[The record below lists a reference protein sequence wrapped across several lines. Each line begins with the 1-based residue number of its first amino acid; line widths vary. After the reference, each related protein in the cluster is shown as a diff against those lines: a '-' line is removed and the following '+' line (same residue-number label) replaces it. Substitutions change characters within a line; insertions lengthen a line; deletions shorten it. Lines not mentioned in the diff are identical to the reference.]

1 MKTLLKSRTIA
12 FLAVIIFISGLNL
25 DLVSAQN
32 PAGEKKP
39 GLELSDE
46 ERAWIKE
53 HPVIRVGV
61 NHYPPFE
68 IVDGKGGYEGLGADY
83 LRRIGENIGFNF
95 KIITGLTWVQVQEG
109 ARNGTVDL
117 IPVITDTA
125 DRRKFLRFTEGY
137 LHHPQVVITRREH
150 PAVTGIADLKG
161 KTMAVSEGYPE
172 IEDLNQNYPSIRQM
186 VVRNPLEELKR
197 VASGQ
202 AYACQGNLT
211 VFSYYIGKHNLL
223 NLKVAGP
230 SDIGGS
236 GTMAMGIRKDRPLLH
251 SIIKKGL
258 QTIDASERIAIA
270 RKWAPDLGD
279 TKQAS
284 LDLTSAEKAWLAD
297 HEEITVG
304 HIPGWPPYSFLDSSG
319 RPVGISIDIFELV
332 AKKVGVKFK
341 VNLDAWSNIY
351 RRGQDK
357 EIDVVA
363 SMAIKPYRKQWFI
376 FSHHYFNL
384 PVHIVARK
392 DDERIRGR
400 DDLKG
405 KIISQNAGSWYVEE
419 IREKFPTATLKLVD
433 RPENTLL
440 DVSTGNAD
448 ATLAGSAI
456 ARHTIANKG
465 LYNLHLAGVYA
476 EKGADRIT
484 FGVRNDYPE
493 LASIINKGLAAITPA
508 ERLEILNR
516 WIWPAVPQPK
526 AETQLTDAEKVWLAK
541 NPVMR
546 LGVDPS
552 WAPVEYFD
560 ADGKLAGITA
570 DNIRIL
576 SEKMGTRFD
585 AIRANSWTEVLQQ
598 ARQGSIDIISA
609 IAKSEERTE
618 YLLFTE
624 PYLKLPL
631 VIVTRDDAPV
641 TEGIED
647 LQGKTIA
654 VVKGYITQDYLRQD
668 YPKLEL
674 FLVETLDEALQAV
687 DSGKA
692 DALIENSAVFSL
704 AKKKL
709 GLTRLTVT
717 TTTPYAYELSFGV
730 RKDWPELIPILD
742 KTLASI
748 TQREKQ
754 ILKEKWVDIRF
765 QKQTDW
771 QPVFAIGLSIILI
784 AGSIVMII
792 FNSNRRLTVEVERR
806 KQAKKAADMAI
817 AAARAGTMFLDMRRD
832 HLTWDQRSMDI
843 FGMDEKT
850 FGQNYESWE
859 KLVHPED
866 LEDIKKKIEDQLI
879 SGKSIDIRYRIIRPD
894 GDIRHIWAN
903 ANIIRNSEGEPEALT
918 GLHFDETERVL
929 SNINLRKAKE
939 KTEAVNREL
948 TFTKFAFDNAPDAI
962 QWLLAENSNMV
973 YANKEGGKM
982 LGYSQEEMM
991 KLSVFDFDPVYNQE
1005 AWPDFK
1011 KELRQKGQMTFES
1024 IWQCKDGSPFP
1035 VEISARSLNYEGTE
1049 YFLAFIRDIREK
1061 KAAQKELQAAKE
1073 AAESANQ
1080 AKSIFLANMSHELR
1094 TPMNAILGFSSMLG
1108 RDSAATPE
1116 QREKLEV
1123 INKSGEHLLS
1133 MINDILDLS
1142 KIEAGRIELEKVPFD
1157 LVALLQEIG
1166 VMIRSRAGENGL
1178 AFTLETDSVS
1188 LPYVHADAGK
1198 LRQILINL
1206 LGNAVKITSEGGVT
1220 LRAATELVPETPE
1233 RCRIVLEVEDT
1244 GPGID
1249 PDGQKEIFKPFV
1261 QGKGLSAQ
1269 VGTGLGL
1276 SICKNLAD
1284 IMGGSIELESA
1295 AEKGALFRVRLP
1307 AEIVKAADVQKP
1319 RETKPKVIGLAP
1331 GQKPRR
1337 ILIADDHVENRLLLK
1352 TLLESPGFEVLE
1364 AENGQEAL
1372 EATNKHTPD
1381 FIWMDMRMP
1390 VMDGYEAARQIRLH
1404 QGSAK
1409 IPIVAITASA
1419 FSSQRKEILAAGCDD
1434 IVFKPF
1440 QEHEIFEVMSRFLGV
1455 EYAYEHLDEAAA
1467 SADASELTAAML
1479 AQLPAESLR
1488 DLDKTTLVANRYA
1501 ILEVVERIREHT
1513 PETADSLQELVQNF
1527 EIDRIRE
1534 LIAEAK

>member
-1 MKTLLKSRTIA
+1 MNILLKTRSIS
-12 FLAVIIFISGLNL
+12 FLTVFIFILGLNV
-25 DLVSAQN
+25 DLTGAQN
-32 PAGEKKP
+32 IAVDKKP
-39 GLELSDE
+39 VVGLSDE
-46 ERAWIKE
+46 EKSWIAG

-61 NHYPPFE
+61 HHYPPFQ
-68 IVDGKGGYEGLGADY
+68 IVDDKGGFEGLGADY
-83 LRRIGENIGFNF
+83 LRRVGENTGLNF
-95 KIITGLTWVQVQEG
+95 KILTGLTWAQVQEG
-109 ARNGTVDL
+109 ARNGTIDL
-117 IPVITDTA
+117 IPVITDTVE
-125 DRRKFLRFTEGY
+125 RRNFLRYTGEY
-137 LHHPQVVITRREH
+137 LHHPQVVITRHEH

-161 KTMAVSEGYPE
+161 KTMAVSEGYSE
-172 IEDLNQNYPSIRQM
+172 IEDLSRDYPSIRQ
-186 VVRNPLEELKR
+186 VVVGNPLEKLKR
-197 VASGQ
+197 VATGQ
-202 AYACQGNLT
+202 ADACQGNLT
-211 VFSYYIGKHNLL
+211 VFSYHIEEHNLL

-236 GTMAMGIRKDRPLLH
+236 GAMAMGIRKDWPLLH

-279 TKQAS
+279 TQQAS

-297 HEEITVG
+297 HQEITVG
-304 HIPGWPPYSFLDSSG
+304 YIPGWPPYSFLDSSG
-319 RPVGISIDIFELV
+319 RLVGISIDIFELV
-332 AKKVGVKFK
+332 AKKVGLKFN
-341 VNLDAWSNIY
+341 VNLDTWRNIY

-363 SMAIKPYRKQWFI
+363 SMAIKPFRKKWFI
-376 FSHHYFNL
+376 FSRQYFNL
-384 PVHIVARK
+384 PVYIVARK
-392 DDERIRGR
+392 NDERFQGR
-400 DDLKG
+400 DDLAG
-405 KIISQNAGSWYVEE
+405 KIISQDADSWFVEE

-433 RPENTLL
+433 RPEDTLL
-440 DVSTGNAD
+440 DVSTGKAD

-1061 KAAQKELQAAKE
+1061 KAAQKELQEAKE

-1108 RDSAATPE
+1108 RDSTATPA
-1116 QREKLEV
+1116 QREKLAV

-1142 KIEAGRIELEKVPFD
+1142 KIEAGRIEVEKVPFD

-1166 VMIRSRAGENGL
+1166 MMMRSRAGEKGL
-1178 AFTLETDSVS
+1178 SFTLDAEAVR
-1188 LPYVHADAGK
+1188 LPYLNADAGK
-1198 LRQILINL
+1198 TRQILINL
-1206 LGNAVKITSEGGVT
+1206 LGNAVKFTSEGGVT
-1220 LRAATELVPETPE
+1220 LRAATELLPETPE
-1233 RCRIVLEVEDT
+1233 RCWILLEVEDT
-1244 GPGID
+1244 GPGVD
-1249 PDGQKEIFKPFV
+1249 SEKQGEIFDPFV
-1261 QGKGLSAQ
+1261 QERGLTVQ
-1269 VGTGLGL
+1269 TGTGLGL

-1295 AEKGALFRVRLP
+1295 AEKGVLFRVRLP
-1307 AEIVKAADVQKP
+1307 AEIVKVADVPKP
-1319 RETKPKVIGLAP
+1319 CETKPKVIGLAP
-1331 GQKPRR
+1331 GQKSRR
-1337 ILIADDHVENRLLLK
+1337 ILIADDHAENRLLLK
-1352 TLLESPGFEVLE
+1352 TLLQEAGFVILE
-1364 AENGQEAL
+1364 AGNGKEAL
-1372 EATNKHTPD
+1372 EVFEKEAPD

-1390 VMDGYEAARQIRLH
+1390 VMDGYEAVRQIRL
-1404 QGSAK
+1404 QPGGDEL
-1409 IPIVAITASA
+1409 PIVAITASV
-1419 FSSQRKEILAAGCDD
+1419 FSNQRPEILAAGCDD

-1440 QEHEIFEVMSRFLGV
+1440 QVHEIFEVLARFLGV
-1455 EYAYEHLDEAAA
+1455 EYAYERLDDAAA
-1467 SADASELTAAML
+1467 STDAVELTAAML
-1479 AQLPAESLR
+1479 AQLPPELLQE
-1488 DLDKTTLVANRYA
+1488 LDKTTLVANREA
-1501 ILEVVERIREHT
+1501 ISEVIGRIRE
-1513 PETADSLQELVQNF
+1513 PAPDIAESLQQLVQNF

-1534 LIAEAK
+1534 LLGEAS